1 MATVTVI
8 VRLVVATVCSFF
20 TLCGVAFGA
29 GGPVI
34 PSASFGGAGV
44 TGPPATP
51 ASEFRYVTGLG
62 GSHGSVVAK
71 VNRETGSIPQFA
83 FLDDDWTLP
92 AVTIFGDAGGLSADG
107 EALVLVRPVYR
118 PRVERTEL
126 RIMSTRRLRT
136 IDRITLRGT
145 FGFDAISPDGRRLY
159 LIQYRDPRDPL
170 DYRVREYDVAAA
182 ELRAGAIVDPDEP
195 DEKMTGQPVS
205 RKASNDGRWVYT
217 LYASGEETFVHA
229 LDTERGI
236 AQCID
241 LEGFAG
247 NTAYQLRLEIDRTT
261 GALTVFDKNEPAAT
275 IDRATLAVRPLAEQP
290 ATSAADGGDADW
302 VGAAAVGSGIA
313 LLAAT
318 TLLLLRRRRAT
329 A

>member
-1 MATVTVI
+1 
-8 VRLVVATVCSFF
+8 VRLLVATVCSFLI
-20 TLCGVAFGA
+20 LCGAALGA

-34 PSASFGGAGV
+34 LGGAWGGD
-44 TGPPATP
+44 GPSGPGP
-51 ASEFRYVTGLG
+51 KPGSEFRYVAV
-62 GSHGSVVAK
+62 GSKPTLVERISIADGSVGRV
-71 VNRETGSIPQFA
+71 RWLEGSWA
-83 FLDDDWTLP
+83 LP
-92 AVTIFGDAGGLSADG
+92 AVTVRGEAGGLSADG
-107 EALVLVRPVYR
+107 RTLVLVRPGYQAGSGR
-118 PRVERTEL
+118 TTMLLFGTERFETSE
-126 RIMSTRRLRT
+126 RISL
-136 IDRITLRGT
+136 DGT
-145 FGFDAISPDGRRLY
+145 FGFDAVSPDGRRLY

-170 DYRVREYDVAAA
+170 DYRVRQYDVTAG
-182 ELRAGAIVDPDEP
+182 ELEPGAIVDPDEP

-217 LYASGEETFVHA
+217 LYGGGEETFVHA

-241 LEGFAG
+241 LEGFPRNA
-247 NTAYQLRLEIDRTT
+247 AYQLRLEIDRAT
-261 GALTVFDKNEPAAT
+261 GELTVLDKNDPAAA
-275 IDRATLAVRPLAEQP
+275 IDPQTFAVTPLATQP
-290 ATSAADGGDADW
+290 ASSSTDGGGDADW